1 MDYGGT
7 IVPARPASTS
17 IDDRGAGVTVG
28 PYHIRTSSEITVRY
42 ADARRRSA
50 GYTRWRAL
58 GKIAKFAIIAAVTIL
73 LLLVLWIGT
82 VLLSGYGLLIALG
95 TAATVFCAASF
106 FFGARG
112 RAVLISIGAIPLVLG
127 IIVYLVIWFFVFPC
141 AIFSWCSVLHNFF
154 GVH

>member
-1 MDYGGT
+1 MNSMNYGGT

-17 IDDRGAGVTVG
+17 IDDRGAGVAIG
-28 PYHIRTSSEITVRY
+28 PYHIRASSEITVRY

-58 GKIAKFAIIAAVTIL
+58 AKIAKFAIIAAVTIL

-106 FFGARG
+106 F
-112 RAVLISIGAIPLVLG
+112 LVLAVG
-127 IIVYLVIWFFVFPC
+127 L
-141 AIFSWCSVLHNFF
+141 S
-154 GVH
+154 